1 MTMRASALQLLSGPG
16 AHLAMSSVPAFI
28 SELIRAANEVEKL
41 IPNEIG
47 RLLERSV
54 DTIRDM
60 REQAGRFGSRRARDA
75 DRSRSGMR

>member
-1 MTMRASALQLLSGPG
+1 MRASALQLLSGPG
-16 AHLAMSSVPAFI
+16 AHLLAMSSVPAFI

-60 REQAGRFGSRRARDA
+60 REQAGRFGSRRARDVLIEA
-75 DRSRSGMR
+75 GQE